1 MLRSGG
7 LALSDRSILRP
18 MLVSIDGKRSTPAD
32 AQVSVFDRGFLFG
45 DAIYEVVCTHG
56 GRLFQLEAHLDRLQ
70 DSGAA
75 IGLDVE
81 PWREPLKAEIQAL
94 LSQLTPPGE
103 RYVRIMLTR
112 GQSPDFDLHGA
123 DDAPPLR
130 VVMVKP
136 LPAWPEQLFRVG
148 MRLRAVRPEEIVS
161 RIAPAVK
168 SNNRQAN
175 VMAHRFARE
184 AGADDALFVD
194 PSGCVTEG
202 PSWNLFGVTAGQV
215 WTPPLVGGL
224 LPGITRS
231 TVLRL
236 CADLGIPASERT
248 MSLEDA
254 LRADELFITSTT
266 RGVMPVSRLDEVKL
280 VLPGPVTDRLRQEW
294 SALAEAGER

>member
-1 MLRSGG
+1 
-7 LALSDRSILRP
+7 
-18 MLVSIDGKRSTPAD
+18 MLVSIDGERSAPAD

-75 IGLDVE
+75 IGLDVA
-81 PWREPLKAEIQAL
+81 PWRDPLKAEIQAL
-94 LSQLTPPGE
+94 MRELPEPGE

-123 DDAPPLR
+123 DDAAPLR

-136 LPAWPEQLFRVG
+136 LPAWSSHLFSEG
-148 MRLRAVRPEEIVS
+148 MRLKSVRPEEIVS

-175 VMAHRFARE
+175 VMAHRYARD

-202 PSWNLFGVTAGQV
+202 PSWNLFGVSEGQV

-231 TVLRL
+231 TVLRH
-236 CADLGIPASERT
+236 CADLGIPATERAVP
-248 MSLEDA
+248 LEDA
-254 LRADELFITSTT
+254 LSADELFITSTT
-266 RGVMPVSRLDEVKL
+266 RGLMPVGRLDGKSYA
-280 VLPGPVTDRLRQEW
+280 LPGPVTERLRVEW
-294 SALAEAGER
+294 NALAEAGEV